1 MDIKDDAV
9 TSCLKETGGGAAERS
24 EEGMTHTNI
33 LNKKKFFSIN
43 LKCKGTQNSCI
54 LKFKYN
60 QLFPNLWP

>member
-33 LNKKKFFSIN
+33 LNKKNSSLSI
-43 LKCKGTQNSCI
+43 
-54 LKFKYN
+54 
-60 QLFPNLWP
+60 